1 MHVQSSY
8 PYTKLRT
15 VESGLGALT
24 TSTIGIVSGTT
35 PKSPAEAHRSVARD
49 YFPESMQVDLAV
61 AIVRPNY
68 FCLVK
73 LTVGKNARAVFLP
86 VHEA

>member
-1 MHVQSSY
+1 MRVQSSY
-8 PYTKLRT
+8 RYTNLRT
-15 VESGLGALT
+15 VELGLGALT

-61 AIVRPNY
+61 AIVCP
-68 FCLVK
+68 K
-73 LTVGKNARAVFLP
+73 GKCGFPTGTRALGQ
-86 VHEA
+86 